1 MIIEND
7 KIIDIK
13 LFNVNENYIEF
24 NEHTY
29 AIDAGI
35 EIQLN
40 NKTVCYGWNFEEE
53 SFEFMETPYPSDNDT
68 YELEV
73 SEMIGIQNLIGKS
86 IRSLDTIK
94 TDFDIIVD
102 YTMKTERTTLVTG
115 IEIDLDGETK
125 VAISSCT
132 FLVDPRNR
140 IPVDIVPDLQG
151 NLLIDIGKSFH
162 Q

>member
-1 MIIEND
+1 MKFENE
-7 KIIDIK
+7 KIINIK

-24 NEHTY
+24 NDQNY

-40 NKTVCYGWNFEEE
+40 AKTICYGWNFEEE
-53 SFEFMETPYPSDNDT
+53 SFQFMETSFPSDNDA
-68 YELEV
+68 YELDVE
-73 SEMIGIQNLIGKS
+73 EMTGIQKLIGKS
-86 IRSLDTIK
+86 IKSLEPIK
-94 TDFDIIVD
+94 TDFETVVD

-115 IEIDLDGETK
+115 IEIDIDGETK

-140 IPVDIVPDLQG
+140 IPVDILPDVQG

-162 Q
+162 